1 MAGWLRQS
9 LLRASLFRGSTLS
22 PERKG
27 IWRTQ
32 AGSGSAG
39 TPGRHRPAAASTL
52 PPAALGSA
60 RRDGNM
66 KTAWGPAPQR
76 AVQPVQSPGCG

>member
-9 LLRASLFRGSTLS
+9 LLRASLFRGPTLS

-27 IWRTQ
+27 IWRTE

-39 TPGRHRPAAASTL
+39 TPGRQSPAAALTL
-52 PPAALGSA
+52 TPAVLCWA
-60 RRDGNM
+60 RQDGNRRQFE
-66 KTAWGPAPQR
+66 A
-76 AVQPVQSPGCG
+76 